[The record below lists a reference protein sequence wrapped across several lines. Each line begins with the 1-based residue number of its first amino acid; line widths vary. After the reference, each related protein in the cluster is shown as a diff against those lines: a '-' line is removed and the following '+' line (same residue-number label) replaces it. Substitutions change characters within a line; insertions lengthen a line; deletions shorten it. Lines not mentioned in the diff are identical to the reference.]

1 MLLLLL
7 LKQDRSVFWG
17 VLCPNF
23 SQDAEMATRGRC
35 RHWLWDDC
43 LSVFIHSTLSIC
55 WSFFFLFLF
64 FSYDLGQK
72 QFLPL
77 KHVKYSVITVNIEQ
91 YREL

>member
-7 LKQDRSVFWG
+7 LKQDHSVFWG

-35 RHWLWDDC
+35 RHWLWDD
-43 LSVFIHSTLSIC
+43 SVSLHTFNIINLLG
-55 WSFFFLFLF
+55 SFFFFS
-64 FSYDLGQK
+64 SYDLGQK

-91 YREL
+91 YRDL